1 MRILIIVLLISLGAN
16 IKAQK
21 FNDLFEKGSLRID
34 YIHTATHN
42 NEIISLDEF
51 YHEPYWGGS
60 EVNLIDTFNYGYY
73 KFEMTDSI
81 SSKILYSRGYS
92 TLSAEWTHTNEAKD
106 NWRSFSESIIMPFP
120 KKTIIVNIYKR
131 NKQQDWEKLS
141 SILVNPTN
149 YMINSD
155 QKTKIKSFKIH
166 DSGKPSKKL
175 DIVIL
180 AEGYTEQEL
189 QKFMKDAQRFT
200 DTLLSWS
207 PFNNYSNNI
216 NVWAVPTVSKE
227 SGTDIPGKGIYKNT
241 YFDSHFYT
249 FDTERYIN
257 TVKNVKIR
265 DAAANAP
272 YDQIYIL
279 VNTKKYGGAGIYNY
293 YSICTADHPKSG
305 FVFCHEFGH
314 AFAGLADEYYSS
326 DVSVENYYDL
336 KKEPWEANITTLV
349 DFDNKWKS
357 SVNKDTK
364 IPTEININGNN
375 PLGAYEGGGY
385 VEKGVYR
392 PLPDCSMKS
401 ILHNKLCPVCS
412 KAISDLLEFYSE

>member
-1 MRILIIVLLISLGAN
+1 MKIIAIIIITILSLN
-16 IKAQK
+16 INAQD
-21 FNDLFEKGSLRID
+21 FTSTFEKGSLRID
-34 YIHTATHN
+34 YIHSATHN
-42 NEIISLDEF
+42 DEIISLDEF
-51 YHEPYWGGS
+51 YHEPFWGGS

-73 KFEMTDSI
+73 KFEMTDSL
-81 SSKILYSRGYS
+81 SGKLLYSRGYS
-92 TLSAEWTHTNEAKD
+92 TLCAEWTHTPEAIS

-120 KKTIIVNIYKR
+120 RKSVIVNIYKR
-131 NKQQDWEKLS
+131 NKKQDWVKLS
-141 SILVNPTN
+141 SILVNPNN
-149 YMINSD
+149 YMINPI
-155 QKTKIKSFKIH
+155 QKTKIKAFKIH
-166 DSGKPSKKL
+166 DSGSPSKKL

-180 AEGYTEQEL
+180 AEGYTEMEM

-207 PFNNYSNNI
+207 PFNSHSHNI

-227 SGTDIPGKGIYKNT
+227 SGTDIPGDGIYKNT

-249 FDTERYIN
+249 FNVERYIN
-257 TVKNVKIR
+257 TVKNVTIR

-279 VNTKKYGGAGIYNY
+279 VNTDKYGGAGIYNF
-293 YSICTADHPKSG
+293 YSICTADDPYSG

-326 DVSVENYYDL
+326 GVSGENYYDL
-336 KKEPWEANITTLV
+336 SKEPWEPNITTLV
-349 DFDNKWKS
+349 NFDSKWKS
-357 SVNKDTK
+357 SINKNTK
-364 IPTEININGNN
+364 IPTEIDPNGEN

-392 PLPDCSMKS
+392 PQVDCSMKS
-401 ILHNKLCPVCS
+401 ILHDEFCPVCT
-412 KAISDLLEFYSE
+412 KAIEELLNYYSK

>member
-1 MRILIIVLLISLGAN
+1 MKELVISILLIISINIS
-16 IKAQK
+16 AQK
-21 FNDLFEKGSLRID
+21 FEDLFAKGSLRID
-34 YIHTATHN
+34 YVHSATHD
-42 NEIISLDEF
+42 NEVISLDEF

-81 SSKILYSRGYS
+81 SGKTLYSKGYS
-92 TLSAEWTHTNEAKD
+92 TLSAEWTSTPEAKD
-106 NWRSFSESIIMPFP
+106 NWRSFTESIIMPFP
-120 KKTIIVNIYKR
+120 QKTVIVNIYKR
-131 NKQQDWEKLS
+131 NKSQNWEKLS
-141 SILVNPTN
+141 SILVNPNN
-149 YMINSD
+149 YMIHPI
-155 QKTKIKSFKIH
+155 QKTKIKSFKIY
-166 DSGKPSKKL
+166 DSGSPAKKL

-180 AEGYTEQEL
+180 AEGYTEMEI

-200 DTLLSWS
+200 DTLLSWK
-207 PFNNYSNNI
+207 PFNKYSDNI
-216 NVWAVPTVSKE
+216 NVWAVPTVSEE
-227 SGTDIPGKGIYKNT
+227 SGTDIPGDGIYKNT

-257 TVKNVKIR
+257 TVKNTRIR

-279 VNTKKYGGAGIYNY
+279 VNTKKYGGAGIYNF

-326 DVSVENYYDL
+326 DASVENYYDL
-336 KKEPWEANITTLV
+336 SKEPWEANITTLV
-349 DFDNKWKS
+349 DFDSKWKS
-357 SVNKDTK
+357 DISEKTEIPTK
-364 IPTEININGNN
+364 INPKGSN

-392 PLPDCSMKS
+392 PLPNCSMKS
-401 ILHNKLCPVCS
+401 ILHNDFCPVCT
-412 KAISDLLEFYSE
+412 KAIEELLEYYSK